1 MVSPEFHGHEDV
13 EIGVRGGLT
22 TGVGAEELQHH
33 ETFAKKAAHRSGE
46 RVERRSL
53 LRGER
58 PRGVHAVPFR
68 KGGPSPVSRGM
79 SMRTHPI
86 PHPPRDPL
94 FRLPSPAGPQ
104 CINATS
110 AWQLGFT
117 HPPRAALPPA
127 VRIPRGRG
135 SGHCSREGLVVRT
148 DTTEVASS
156 NTVPGRAGF
165 LLPRIYDSCSRS
177 YVRSYV
183 QEESQLR
190 AECQPVLV
198 RGASEPSTGLA
209 GAVARQES

>member
-1 MVSPEFHGHEDV
+1 VPRQRGELSLQQGALRFQGSNEGGAPPHRVGEDAPPMTRGEIIDVMREGSPETRGLRSGSPGRGLASSRPRGRRD
-13 EIGVRGGLT
+13 RSPGGLT

-79 SMRTHPI
+79 SMRTHPS
-86 PHPPRDPL
+86 PHPLVTRSSGY
-94 FRLPSPAGPQ
+94 RPQ
-104 CINATS
+104 PVRSVSNATS

-127 VRIPRGRG
+127 VRIPRG
-135 SGHCSREGLVVRT
+135 
-148 DTTEVASS
+148 VAQGI
-156 NTVPGRAGF
+156 VPGKFGRPHGH
-165 LLPRIYDSCSRS
+165 DGGC
-177 YVRSYV
+177 VK
-183 QEESQLR
+183 
-190 AECQPVLV
+190 
-198 RGASEPSTGLA
+198 
-209 GAVARQES
+209 